1 MSEEGKPQIPV
12 HLYKHTSQNNGP
24 GNRINH
30 IIALHNKRMVVIGG
44 IPTLS
49 INNNEENNKVH
60 FYNFETK
67 SWGKKEYK
75 PTNAGPNTTPSANN
89 KDNKDNDED
98 DKNGSKC
105 KWSRS
110 YQASCMIDEKLFI
123 FGGSNHKN

>member
-1 MSEEGKPQIPV
+1 MD
-12 HLYKHTSQNNGP
+12 LYKHTNQNSGP

-30 IIALHNKRMVVIGG
+30 TIALHNKRMVVIGG

-49 INNNEENNKVH
+49 IHNNEENNKVH

-75 PTNAGPNTTPSANN
+75 PAIAGNNTTSAPNN
-89 KDNKDNDED
+89 KDNKDHDED
-98 DKNGSKC
+98 EKGGGSKS

-110 YQASCMIDEKLFI
+110 YQASCVVDEKLFI
-123 FGGSNHKN
+123 FGGSNQKN